1 MKQHELHFILLANYL
16 PDRQES
22 MARYALNLRDSL
34 HNEQVQAEIWYP
46 TVFFGTFSKNTH
58 AGVGKWLTY
67 LDKYLLFPVQLWLKL
82 KLNRGYAQEL
92 TFFHICD
99 HSNSPYLSLLPAN
112 RSGITC
118 HDVLAIRGA
127 AGFKDTHC
135 ESSATGKILQRWIL
149 THLSRAKILSAV
161 SQFTMKQLLE
171 LSKNRQPDN
180 ARWRVIPNSF
190 NECFFPMEAAASAVL
205 LANYGIGEGEPF
217 LLTVG
222 SAEPRKNR
230 KLLLDMAHCLTG
242 QWAGLIC
249 YAGQPLDPSLLN
261 YAEKLG
267 LRNRVINI
275 VEPDHRAL
283 VALYSACTAFVF
295 PSFAEGFGWPLIEA
309 QACGAPV
316 IASSKAPMPEIT
328 NGAALYADPYAP
340 ADFAD
345 AFLKLMEAGQRERL
359 IALGFENCKRFDRGL
374 VVREFIDL
382 YMESSLRM

>member
-34 HNEQVQAEIWYP
+34 HREQVEAEIWYP
-46 TVFFGTFSKNTH
+46 TVFFGAFSKDTH

-67 LDKYLLFPVQLWLKL
+67 LDKYLLFPAQLWLRM
-82 KLNRGYAQEL
+82 KLNSDYARDL

-99 HSNSPYLSLLPAN
+99 HSNSPYLRLLPAN
-112 RSGITC
+112 RTGITC

-135 ESSATGKILQRWIL
+135 EASATGKILQRWIL
-149 THLSRAKILSAV
+149 MHLSRAKILSAV

-171 LSKNRQPDN
+171 VSKNRQPAD

-190 NECFFPMEAAASAVL
+190 NACFFPMERAASGVL
-205 LANYGIGEGEPF
+205 IAKCGIREGASF

-230 KLLLDMAHCLTG
+230 KILLDMAHCLKG
-242 QWAGLIC
+242 QWEGLIC
-249 YAGQPLDPSLLN
+249 YAGQRLDPSLIS

-267 LRNRVINI
+267 LKNRVLNI
-275 VEPDHRAL
+275 VEPDHQTV

-316 IASSKAPMPEIT
+316 LASNRAPMPEIT

-340 ADFAD
+340 ADFAS
-345 AFLKLMEAGQRERL
+345 AFLKLLEEEKRERL
-359 IALGFENCKRFDRGL
+359 IALGFENCKRFERGL

-382 YMESSLRM
+382 YLEG